1 MLLGCGKITNHMVNI
16 SEYQT
21 FGIIDDL
28 IASNQKFMQDDVSY
42 GMAI

>member
-21 FGIIDDL
+21 FIDD
-28 IASNQKFMQDDVSY
+28 IITSNQKFVQDDVSC